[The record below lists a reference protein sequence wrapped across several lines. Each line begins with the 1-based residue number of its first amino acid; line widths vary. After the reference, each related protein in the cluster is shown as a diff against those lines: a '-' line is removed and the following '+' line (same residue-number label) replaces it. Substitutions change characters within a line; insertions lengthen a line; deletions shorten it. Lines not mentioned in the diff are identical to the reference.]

1 MPLRLVFMG
10 TPDFAVPTLCRLVA
24 DGHEV
29 AAVYTR
35 APKPAGRGMA
45 LSKSP
50 VHRLAEEL
58 RIPVETPKG
67 LRAEGAAE
75 QLAAYAPEVAVIVA
89 YGVILPRAIL
99 DVPMHG
105 FLNVHASLLPRWR
118 GAAPIQR
125 AVMAGDAKSGV
136 SIMRVEEALD
146 SGPVALAG
154 ATPIGAD
161 ETAGELHDRLAAM
174 GGELMGQAL
183 RRLEA
188 GTLRFT
194 EQPVDGVTYAQK
206 ISKAE
211 TRIDWSLPAGRVH
224 DHIRG
229 LSPFPGAW
237 VEADLG
243 RGIERV
249 KVLRTTLAAGSG
261 APGELLD
268 EAGTVA
274 CGAGAVTL
282 AEVQRAGKAP
292 MSFADFFRGARLA
305 PGTRLD
311 GAPQAASTSTRS
323 V

>member
-10 TPDFAVPTLCRLVA
+10 TPDFAVPTLRRLVA
-24 DGHEV
+24 DGHDV

-58 RIPVETPKG
+58 AIPVETPKG
-67 LRAEGAAE
+67 LRGEDAVPR
-75 QLAAYAPEVAVIVA
+75 LAAYAPEVAVIVA

-99 DVPMHG
+99 DVPKHG

-125 AVMAGDAKSGV
+125 AVMAGDAESGV

-154 ATPIGAD
+154 TTPIGAD

-174 GGELMGQAL
+174 GAELMGLAL
-183 RRLEA
+183 ARLQT
-188 GTLRFT
+188 GTLGFT
-194 EQPVDGVTYAQK
+194 EQPAGGVTYAQK
-206 ISKAE
+206 ISKGE

-237 VEADLG
+237 FEADLG
-243 RGIERV
+243 RGVERV
-249 KVLRTTLAAGSG
+249 KVLRTRLAAAAG

-268 EAGTVA
+268 QAGSVA
-274 CGAGAVTL
+274 CGTAAVTL
-282 AEVQRAGKAP
+282 IEVQRAGRAP
-292 MSFADFFRGARLA
+292 MAFADFLRGARLL

-311 GAPQAASTSTRS
+311 GGFQPVSTSTRS

>member
-10 TPDFAVPTLCRLVA
+10 TPDFAVPTLRRIVA

-45 LSKSP
+45 LSPSP
-50 VHRLAEEL
+50 VHRLADEL
-58 RIPVETPKG
+58 GLPVETPKG
-67 LRAEGAAE
+67 LRAADASAR
-75 QLAAYAPEVAVIVA
+75 LAAYAPEVAVIVA

-99 DVPMHG
+99 DLPPHG

-125 AVMAGDAKSGV
+125 AVLAGDAVSGV

-146 SGPVALAG
+146 SGPVTLAEG
-154 ATPIGAD
+154 TPIGAD
-161 ETAGELHDRLAAM
+161 ETAGDLHDRLAVM
-174 GGELMGQAL
+174 GAELMSAAL
-183 RRLEA
+183 ARLEA
-188 GTLRFT
+188 GTLRFA
-194 EQPVDGVTYAQK
+194 EQSGDGVTYAQK

-211 TRIDWSLPAGRVH
+211 TRIDWMLPAASVH

-237 VEADLG
+237 FEGDLG
-243 RGIERV
+243 RGPERV
-249 KVLRTTLAAGSG
+249 KVLRTHLAAETG
-261 APGELLD
+261 AAGTLLD

-274 CGAGAVTL
+274 CGNGAIRLV
-282 AEVQRAGKAP
+282 EVQRAGKAP
-292 MSFADFFRGARLA
+292 MGFAEFFRGARLM
-305 PGTRLD
+305 PGARLD
-311 GAPQAASTSTRS
+311 AAAQAATSTRS
-323 V
+323 A

>member
-10 TPDFAVPTLCRLVA
+10 TPDFAVPTLRRLVA

-29 AAVYTR
+29 AAAYTR

-45 LSKSP
+45 LSRSP
-50 VHRLAEEL
+50 VHLLAEEL
-58 RIPVETPKG
+58 GIAVETPKG
-67 LRAEGAAE
+67 LRGEDAVGR
-75 QLAAYAPEVAVIVA
+75 LAAYAPEVAVIVA

-99 DVPMHG
+99 DVPRHG

-125 AVMAGDAKSGV
+125 AVMAGDAESGV

-154 ATPIGAD
+154 STPIGAD
-161 ETAGELHDRLAAM
+161 ETAGELHDRLGAM
-174 GGELMGQAL
+174 GAELMSSAL
-183 RRLEA
+183 ARLAA

-194 EQPVDGVTYAQK
+194 EQPADGVTYAQK
-206 ISKAE
+206 IAKAE

-237 VEADLG
+237 FEADLG

-249 KVLRTTLAAGSG
+249 KVLRTQLAAGDG

-268 EAGTVA
+268 QAGTVA
-274 CGAGAVTL
+274 CGSGAVKL
-282 AEVQRAGKAP
+282 ALVQRAGKAP
-292 MSFADFFRGARLA
+292 MAFADFLRGARLL
-305 PGTRLD
+305 PGARLD
-311 GAPQAASTSTRS
+311 GAPQATSTRS
-323 V
+323 T